1 MWCSSTSQGSS
12 RMWCSFLPLGETVIL
27 PTCFWVWSR
36 NALTRHILHYIWCDI
51 QDIWYDI
58 FFMLREDTDTISLLG
73 TRLSS
78 CCHFGMSYM
87 PQLGADEDST
97 ATRVAV
103 LLGSHQG
110 PFWVIIGQEP
120 RRFKKFDWSI
130 CRTCRWCRRSWKWFS
145 KPMLVCLQRCG
156 SHMTPEALQS
166 VKCYCKSCSWSLA
179 L

>member
-1 MWCSSTSQGSS
+1 MFFNIPRQLKDVMFFFAAWRDCDLTNMFLSLESKCINKTHSSLYMMWYP
-12 RMWCSFLPLGETVIL
+12 RYM
-27 PTCFWVWSR
+27 
-36 NALTRHILHYIWCDI
+36 
-51 QDIWYDI
+51 IWYI
-58 FFMLREDTDTISLLG
+58 FLLREDTDTISLLG

-87 PQLGADEDST
+87 PQLGADEDSA